1 MVKLYEKFG
10 LDANT
15 QDFTGHALA
24 LMRDDDYLR
33 KPALETIR
41 RIRLYSESLARYG
54 KSPYLYPMYGLGE
67 LPQGFARLSA
77 IYGGTYMLDKP
88 VDEIVLDDE
97 GKVVGVKSGDEV
109 AKCKQVYCDPSY
121 VPNRVKKVGQVV
133 RCICLLDHP
142 IPNTKDALS
151 TQIIIPQK
159 QVNRKSDIYVSMVSN
174 THQVAA
180 KGWFVG
186 MVSTTVETSNPEQE
200 IQPGLALFGPIKQKF
215 VTVSDYY
222 EPAESGA
229 ESQIFISQSYD
240 ATTHF
245 ETTCLDVLDI
255 FKRGTGEEFD
265 FSKVKHN
272 LGEED
277 QEQQ

>member
-1 MVKLYEKFG
+1 
-10 LDANT
+10 
-15 QDFTGHALA
+15 
-24 LMRDDDYLR
+24 
-33 KPALETIR
+33 
-41 RIRLYSESLARYG
+41 
-54 KSPYLYPMYGLGE
+54 
-67 LPQGFARLSA
+67 
-77 IYGGTYMLDKP
+77 LDKQ
-88 VDEIVLDDE
+88 VDEIVLDDS
-97 GKVVGVKSGDEV
+97 GKVVGVKSGGEV

-121 VPNRVKKVGQVV
+121 VPKLVKKVGQVI

-159 QVNRKSDIYVSMVSN
+159 QVNRKSDIYVSVVSY

-180 KGWFVG
+180 KGWFVA
-186 MVSTTVETSNPEQE
+186 MVSTTVESATPEEE
-200 IQPGLALFGPIKQKF
+200 IRPGLALLGPVKQKF
-215 VTVSDYY
+215 VTVSDYF
-222 EPAESGA
+222 EPVNDGTQ
-229 ESQIFISQSYD
+229 SQIFISSSYD

-265 FSKVKHN
+265 FTKVKHN

-277 QEQQ
+277 V